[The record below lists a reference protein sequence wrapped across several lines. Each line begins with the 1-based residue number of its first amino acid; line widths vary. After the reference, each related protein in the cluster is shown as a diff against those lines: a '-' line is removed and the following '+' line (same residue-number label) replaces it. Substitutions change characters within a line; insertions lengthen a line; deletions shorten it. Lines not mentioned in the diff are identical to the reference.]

1 MNASDPQA
9 LLRVGNREPHGGQSD
24 MFTQVLNSVDQ
35 ACRKRALIAAGC
47 PLEIPLN
54 HHHFVEFNLDA
65 DPAMAAVCRSQQGK
79 CPAWVSWEIQGPSL
93 QSRAGQLEGA
103 RPEQSAQLTGPCSS
117 ANAWV
122 TGDPPGAQ
130 QLARAP

>member
-24 MFTQVLNSVDQ
+24 MFTQVLNSEEMVDQ

-65 DPAMAAVCRSQQGK
+65 DPAMAAVCRSQDWTGK
-79 CPAWVSWEIQGPSL
+79 V
-93 QSRAGQLEGA
+93 
-103 RPEQSAQLTGPCSS
+103 PCLGLL
-117 ANAWV
+117 
-122 TGDPPGAQ
+122 GDPGPVSAIQSWAAGRGTTRTVSTVDRSV
-130 QLARAP
+130 QLCKRLGHR